1 MNKTFGYIVTKTE
14 NYFNPEPVDNFF
26 STVMGVFHAKQDA
39 INFVDQLVEE
49 CKREWGIEPE
59 PPYVDNNSDANYLYS
74 VDFNYIN
81 EDESDPNFGE
91 GSKTTYRV
99 DRYEIK

>member
-1 MNKTFGYIVTKTE
+1 MNKTFSYIVTK
-14 NYFNPEPVDNFF
+14 NYFNPASSDNAF
-26 STVMGVFHAKQDA
+26 SNIMGVFHDEQDA
-39 INFVDQLVEE
+39 IYFVNKLVIEY
-49 CKREWGIEPE
+49 KRECGIMIKSL
-59 PPYVDNNSDANYLYS
+59 YTNYNSDTDYIYS
-74 VDFNYIN
+74 IDFVYMN

>member
-14 NYFNPEPVDNFF
+14 NYFNPEPVDNIF
-26 STVMGVFHAKQDA
+26 STVMRVFHDKQDA
-39 INFVDQLVEE
+39 INFVNQAVEE
-49 CKREWGIEPE
+49 EKKEFGIEPE
-59 PPYVDNNSDANYLYS
+59 PAYLDNNSDADYIYS
-74 VDFNYIN
+74 VDFIYNN